1 MLHAASTAIALI
13 EVQMTVFS
21 DLLSPTDTH
30 NWLLGTG
37 ALALI
42 ISLTQAWIVS
52 LIYYVRV
59 DFLKQVFPSP
69 HQLIRSHVDYCIM
82 IGLLGFL
89 YVCTLYLDISLP
101 KIIVFLACLGAL
113 WNPFPFVFLA
123 MEKDVE
129 KKRRSMSVLERA
141 FVMIGFLPLT
151 IGFGYTAIMV
161 LIRLLNG

>member
-1 MLHAASTAIALI
+1 MN
-13 EVQMTVFS
+13 VFS
-21 DLLSPTDTH
+21 DLLSPADTH
-30 NWLLGTG
+30 NWLLVTG

-42 ISLTQAWIVS
+42 ISLAQAWIVS

-59 DFLKQVFPSP
+59 GFLKKIFPSP

-89 YVCTLYLDISLP
+89 YVCTIYLEISLP
-101 KIIVFLACLGAL
+101 KIILFLACLGAL

-129 KKRRSMSVLERA
+129 QKRRNMSVRERA
-141 FVMIGFLPLT
+141 FICIGFLPLT
-151 IGFGYTAIMV
+151 IGFGYTAIVV
-161 LIRLLNG
+161 LLGLWTA

>member
-1 MLHAASTAIALI
+1 MSILGELFLPSQSHI
-13 EVQMTVFS
+13 
-21 DLLSPTDTH
+21 
-30 NWLLGTG
+30 WLLGTG
-37 ALALI
+37 AIALV

-59 DFLKQVFPSP
+59 NFLRSIFPSP

-89 YVCTLYLDISLP
+89 YISTAYLEIILP
-101 KIIVFLACLGAL
+101 NIIVFLICLGAL

-129 KKRRSMSVLERA
+129 AKRRNMSIGERA
-141 FVMIGFLPLT
+141 MLCIGFLPLT
-151 IGFGYTAIMV
+151 IGFGYTAIRV
-161 LIRLLNG
+161 LARLLAG

>member
-1 MLHAASTAIALI
+1 MNPI
-13 EVQMTVFS
+13 S
-21 DLLSPTDTH
+21 DLFSPANTP
-30 NWLLGTG
+30 NWLLCTG
-37 ALALI
+37 AVALI

-59 DFLKQVFPSP
+59 GFLKKIFPSP

-89 YVCTLYLDISLP
+89 YVCIVYLDISLP
-101 KIIVFLACLGAL
+101 KIIMILACLGAL

-129 KKRRSMSVLERA
+129 AKRKSMSTWERA
-141 FVMIGFLPLT
+141 FVCVGFLPLT
-151 IGFGYTAIMV
+151 IGFGYIAIVV
-161 LIRLLNG
+161 LMRLWGG

>member
-1 MLHAASTAIALI
+1 MN
-13 EVQMTVFS
+13 VFS
-21 DLLSPTDTH
+21 DLLSPADTH
-30 NWLLGTG
+30 NWLLVTG

-42 ISLTQAWIVS
+42 ISLAQAWIVS

-59 DFLKQVFPSP
+59 GFLKKIFPSP

-89 YVCTLYLDISLP
+89 YVCTVYLEISLP
-101 KIIVFLACLGAL
+101 KIILFLACLGAL

-129 KKRRSMSVLERA
+129 QKRRNMSVGERA
-141 FVMIGFLPLT
+141 FICIGFLPLT
-151 IGFGYTAIMV
+151 IGFGYTAIVV
-161 LIRLLNG
+161 LLGLWTA